1 MPFVHV
7 DLLEGRT
14 DEQKIALAHDITEV
28 VIKNTGAPKSAI
40 HVFIND
46 MKEGTYFPQGE
57 IKKANQ

>member
-1 MPFVHV
+1 MPFVHI
-7 DLLEGRT
+7 DLFEGRT
-14 DEQKIALAHDITEV
+14 DKQKIALAHDITEA

-57 IKKANQ
+57 IKKANN